1 MRNILRNRKI
11 KFNGYVFNASVLE
24 DIFLNDEDK
33 KVYDDPTVLHD
44 TNIIEDEDVDVNI
57 FQPLM
62 QDATQRQV
70 KDLSAT
76 IKSECE
82 EKGQLL
88 V

>member
-70 KDLSAT
+70 KDVSAA

>member
-62 QDATQRQV
+62 
-70 KDLSAT
+70 
-76 IKSECE
+76 
-82 EKGQLL
+82 
-88 V
+88 